1 MICLEVIVG
10 FSFLET
16 EIKIPQQTRTSVKL
30 INQENIS
37 ENFSGDKTNNLYDE
51 IIDITMQIRKITKLS
66 IFEILSG
73 LLMGN

>member
-73 LLMGN
+73 LLIRN